1 MSKVDEHFVNLYRT
15 AGEIL
20 WHLTVKTACQIEL
33 SAVSQA
39 FKFRFCQRAA
49 HGERLTWQYCLS
61 YVEID
66 RANYPCSAWQWAS
79 FIAVKWNEAVCEVER

>member
-1 MSKVDEHFVNLYRT
+1 MSKTDDHFVNLYRT

-33 SAVSQA
+33 SAISQA
-39 FKFRFCQRAA
+39 FKFRFVQRID
-49 HGERLTWQYCLS
+49 GKRLTWQYHLS

-66 RANYPCSAWQWAS
+66 RERYPCTAEQWAA
-79 FIAVKWNEAVCEVER
+79 FIATKWNQATCEVEQ